1 MIREQAAMLKEYE
14 DKQRTLEAQKK
25 AEEKRRCQQELQR

>member
-14 DKQRTLEAQKK
+14 DKQRALEAQKK
-25 AEEKRRCQQELQR
+25 AKEKQRCQQELQW

>member
-1 MIREQAAMLKEYE
+1 MIHEQAAMLKEYE
-14 DKQRTLEAQKK
+14 DKQRALEAQKK